1 MVESAIDY
9 QYSSARHHVGQ
20 VDNELI
26 ADYDIG
32 VSQDKYQAYLQS
44 MLKQQHSKRLK
55 TNTHKGLP
63 CGDDDFIAML
73 SKKVGR
79 DLRFKSVGRPKKG

>member
-26 ADYDIG
+26 ADIG
-32 VSQDKYQAYLQS
+32 VSVSQDKYQAYLQS
-44 MLKQQHSKRLK
+44 MLKQQHFRCQPR
-55 TNTHKGLP
+55 TG
-63 CGDDDFIAML
+63 
-73 SKKVGR
+73 
-79 DLRFKSVGRPKKG
+79 